1 MKRSIF
7 IAAIALGCIGAPS
20 SPMARAVLVDFYM
33 APNADQVVDGEV
45 DSDGTGAG
53 WLRLNPGTNA
63 IEWSI
68 IYGNLTG
75 DPTMAHF
82 HGPAGPGENAAAQI
96 ALDHT
101 QNPMIGSAVIS
112 DDQELQLLENLWYV
126 NIHTEAYPAG
136 EIRGQVMRVIPEPAT
151 VALLTL
157 GTLFLLRR
165 RTAA

>member
-7 IAAIALGCIGAPS
+7 IAAVALGCIGAS
-20 SPMARAVLVDFYM
+20 SSHVAKAVLVDFYM
-33 APNADQVVDGEV
+33 APNADQVVGVEV

-53 WLRLNPGTNA
+53 WLRLNGGTNT

-68 IYGNLTG
+68 IYGSLTG
-75 DPTMAHF
+75 DPTMAHL
-82 HGPAGPGENAAAQI
+82 HGPAEPGENAAAQV

-112 DDQELQLLENLWYV
+112 DEQELQLLENLWYV

-136 EIRGQVMRVIPEPAT
+136 EIRGQVTRVIPEPAT
-151 VALLTL
+151 VALLAL
-157 GTLFLLRR
+157 GGLFLLRR
-165 RTAA
+165 RTWA